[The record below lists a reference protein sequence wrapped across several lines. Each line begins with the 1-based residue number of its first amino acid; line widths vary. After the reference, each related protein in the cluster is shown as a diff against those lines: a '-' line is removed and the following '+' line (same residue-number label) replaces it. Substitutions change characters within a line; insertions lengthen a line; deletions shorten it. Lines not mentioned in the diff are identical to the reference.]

1 MWVWPS
7 GVRATSSERGVVG
20 SMAEDMGRVRGET
33 ATLRSR
39 ASLPAMVLLLFGT
52 LGISTAY
59 GMLLLLPL
67 YVQKLGGNEADFGIV
82 MASASVTAAVS
93 IGLVIR
99 YPEALR
105 ANVVLAIAVLLYGFG
120 AAGAALVRGTWLPL
134 IGIGLLLGTAWA
146 VVYAASPMVMSEMVT
161 DQERVIHFGYLTGTQ
176 QLGIGVG
183 PVVAGFLVGGG
194 LGFRGTFFLAG
205 GICVLAAVLV
215 FGVGRLVS
223 DTRKAVSKDTS
234 TFGSET
240 DAEPEQTVSFKTAM
254 GRILRSETAFWLT
267 MILIFACLFTTL
279 TSFQT
284 TFAAARSLDFS
295 VYFLSY
301 TAAVI
306 LSRFGIANF
315 SSRYDTRLVVAVAA
329 SVTALSVASFLL
341 VGSNTVLYGLAS
353 GFVGIGYGLALP
365 AAQAQAVNVS
375 EQAVRPRVL
384 PLAGLLFET
393 MILAFPL
400 LAGWVIAGF
409 GYGAVF
415 VLLVFLCLMQAG
427 LAWERFL
434 ATRRVASPAQ
444 SGKSS

>member
-7 GVRATSSERGVVG
+7 CVRATSSERGEVG
-20 SMAEDMGRVRGET
+20 SMAEDTGRVRGET

-39 ASLPAMVLLLFGT
+39 ARLPAMGLLLFGT

-82 MASASVTAAVS
+82 MASATVTAALGV
-93 IGLVIR
+93 GLLIR
-99 YPEALR
+99 YPEAFR
-105 ANVVLAIAVLLYGFG
+105 ANVGLAIAVLLYGC
-120 AAGAALVRGTWLPL
+120 V
-134 IGIGLLLGTAWA
+134 
-146 VVYAASPMVMSEMVT
+146 
-161 DQERVIHFGYLTGTQ
+161 
-176 QLGIGVG
+176 
-183 PVVAGFLVGGG
+183 VGGG

-215 FGVGRLVS
+215 FGVGRLVP

-234 TFGSET
+234 NFGSET
-240 DAEPEQTVSFKTAM
+240 DAEPERTVAFKTAM

-295 VYFLSY
+295 VYYLSY
-301 TAAVI
+301 TAAAI

-315 SSRYDTRLVVAVAA
+315 AARYDTRLVIAVAA

-341 VGSNTVLYGLAS
+341 VGSSTLLYGLAS

-375 EQAVRPRVL
+375 EEAVRPRVL
-384 PLAGLLFET
+384 PLAGLAFET
-393 MILAFPL
+393 IVLALPL
-400 LAGWVIAGF
+400 LAGGGIPGF
-409 GYGAVF
+409 GY
-415 VLLVFLCLMQAG
+415 
-427 LAWERFL
+427 
-434 ATRRVASPAQ
+434 
-444 SGKSS
+444 

>member
-1 MWVWPS
+1 MDEDVD
-7 GVRATSSERGVVG
+7 GKRGG
-20 SMAEDMGRVRGET
+20 T
-33 ATLRSR
+33 ATPR
-39 ASLPAMVLLLFGT
+39 AGARLPAMVLLLFGT

-67 YVQKLGGNEADFGIV
+67 YVQRLGGNEADFGVV
-82 MASASVTAAVS
+82 MASATVTAAVS

-105 ANVVLAIAVLLYGFG
+105 ANVVLVIAVLLYGLG

-134 IGIGLLLGTAWA
+134 VGIGLLLGTAWA

-161 DQERVIHFGYLTGTQ
+161 DRERVTHFGYLTGTQ

-183 PVVAGFLVGGG
+183 PVVAGFLVSGW
-194 LGFRGTFFLAG
+194 LGFRGTFLLAG
-205 GICVLAAVLV
+205 GMCILAAVLV
-215 FGVGRLVS
+215 FTVGRLVP
-223 DTRKAVSKDTS
+223 DTRKVVSKNAS
-234 TFGSET
+234 RSGPVEGGNLPFR
-240 DAEPEQTVSFKTAM
+240 TAM
-254 GRILRSETAFWLT
+254 GRILRSEAAFWLV

-284 TFAAARSLDFS
+284 TFAGERDLDFS
-295 VYFLSY
+295 VYYLSY
-301 TAAVI
+301 TVAVI

-315 SSRYDTRLVVAVAA
+315 AARYDTRLVVAVSA

-341 VGSNTVLYGLAS
+341 VGSNTLLYALAS

-375 EQAVRPRVL
+375 NRALRPRVL

-400 LAGWVIAGF
+400 FAGWVISGF

-415 VLLVFLCLMQAG
+415 VLLVCMCVVQAG
-427 LAWERFL
+427 LGWQRFL
-434 ATRRVASPAQ
+434 AT
-444 SGKSS
+444 

>member
-1 MWVWPS
+1 MRVWPTGIRS
-7 GVRATSSERGVVG
+7 ARSERRGVG
-20 SMAEDMGRVRGET
+20 LMAEDRSEERGS
-33 ATLRSR
+33 AVTLRSGAR
-39 ASLPAMVLLLFGT
+39 LPAMVLLLSGA

-67 YVQKLGGNEADFGIV
+67 YVQRLGGNEADFGIV
-82 MASASVTAAVS
+82 MASATVTAAVS

-161 DQERVIHFGYLTGTQ
+161 DRERVTHFGYLTGTQ

-183 PVVAGFLVGGG
+183 PVVAGFLVGGR
-194 LGFRGTFFLAG
+194 LGFRGTFLLAG

-215 FGVGRLVS
+215 FAVGRLVP
-223 DTRKAVSKDTS
+223 DTRKAASKDSS

-240 DAEPEQTVSFKTAM
+240 DAEPERIGAFNSAM
-254 GRILRSETAFWLT
+254 GCILRSETAFWLT

-295 VYFLSY
+295 VYYLSY

-315 SSRYDTRLVVAVAA
+315 AAHYDTRLVVALAA

-341 VGSNTVLYGLAS
+341 VESNTLLYGLAS

-375 EQAVRPRVL
+375 EEAVRPRVL

-415 VLLVFLCLMQAG
+415 VLLVFLCLVQAG

-434 ATRRVASPAQ
+434 ATRRAASPAQ
-444 SGKSS
+444 SGKSP

>member
-1 MWVWPS
+1 
-7 GVRATSSERGVVG
+7 
-20 SMAEDMGRVRGET
+20 MAEDVDGERGGA
-33 ATLRSR
+33 ATLRTR
-39 ASLPAMVLLLFGT
+39 ARLPEMVLLLFGT

-67 YVQKLGGNEADFGIV
+67 YVQRLGGNEADFGVV
-82 MASASVTAAVS
+82 MASATVTAAVS

-105 ANVVLAIAVLLYGFG
+105 ANVVLAIAVLLFGFG

-134 IGIGLLLGTAWA
+134 VGIGLLLGTAWA
-146 VVYAASPMVMSEMVT
+146 VVYAASPMLMSEMVT
-161 DQERVIHFGYLTGTQ
+161 DRERVTHFGYLTGTQ

-183 PVVAGFLVGGG
+183 PVVAGFLTGGW
-194 LGFRGTFFLAG
+194 LGFRGTFLLAG

-215 FGVGRLVS
+215 FAVGRLVP
-223 DTRKAVSKDTS
+223 DTRKVASKNAS
-234 TFGSET
+234 GSET
-240 DAEPEQTVSFKTAM
+240 DAEPVEGGIVPFETAM

-284 TFAAARSLDFS
+284 TFAEARGLDFS
-295 VYFLSY
+295 IYYLSY

-315 SSRYDTRLVVAVAA
+315 AARYDTRLVVAVSA

-341 VGSNTVLYGLAS
+341 VGSSALLYGLAS

-375 EQAVRPRVL
+375 EEAVRPRVL

-415 VLLVFLCLMQAG
+415 VLLVFLCMVQAG
-427 LAWERFL
+427 LGWERFL
-434 ATRRVASPAQ
+434 VMRRAARPAQ
-444 SGKSS
+444 PRKNGGMRKD